1 MRFPP
6 EGLLYDTLENQ
17 EAIAGRRGLET
28 ACIEGRVLEARAVRC
43 DGNCNLYVELCGHT
57 VAIPRGEAVID
68 PARQKDVAI
77 LSRVGRPVCFKVLH
91 VSNSHA
97 EEPRFVLSR
106 RAAQEEAMDYFMT
119 KLSPGE
125 ILWCRVTRLECF
137 GAFVDIGRG
146 IPSFIGIENI
156 SVSRIR
162 HPADRFRLGQL
173 IPAVVTE
180 IDRVLNRVSLS
191 HKELLG
197 NWEENAAFFNAG
209 DTVEGIVRGLE
220 PYGVFIELSPNLSGL
235 AEPRADLHEGQRVCV
250 YIKSIIPEKMKI
262 KLSVVDVLPDC
273 PIRRPL
279 RYFMPGRRIVGWDY
293 GNDTAERP
301 AE

>member
-1 MRFPP
+1 
-6 EGLLYDTLENQ
+6 
-17 EAIAGRRGLET
+17 
-28 ACIEGRVLEARAVRC
+28 
-43 DGNCNLYVELCGHT
+43 
-57 VAIPRGEAVID
+57 
-68 PARQKDVAI
+68 
-77 LSRVGRPVCFKVLH
+77 
-91 VSNSHA
+91 
-97 EEPRFVLSR
+97 
-106 RAAQEEAMDYFMT
+106 MDYFMT

-197 NWEENAAFFNAG
+197 TWEENAAFFNAG
-209 DTVEGIVRGLE
+209 DTVEGDC
-220 PYGVFIELSPNLSGL
+220 
-235 AEPRADLHEGQRVCV
+235 ARARTLRRVHRAFPKPLRACGTA
-250 YIKSIIPEKMKI
+250 
-262 KLSVVDVLPDC
+262 
-273 PIRRPL
+273 RRP
-279 RYFMPGRRIVGWDY
+279 
-293 GNDTAERP
+293 A
-301 AE
+301 